1 MIKKIIYFL
10 FFTTQII
17 YSQEEGYIL
26 LSDFEINQL
35 YFGVSDSNSDS
46 KFFTTKQIIAN
57 DQDPLADIG
66 PNIAP
71 QTEGRSANLWTNDT
85 ETTNIQLRASDQDG
99 DALTFTLATP
109 PTNGTVTI
117 TETQTIGIVSQF
129 VASYTPN
136 TASTGSQQVD
146 AFTFKVNDGQE
157 DSNVS
162 TVSINIYKI

>member
-71 QTEGRSANLWTNDT
+71 QTEGRNANLWTNDT

-99 DALTFTLATP
+99 DALTFTLVTP

-129 VASYTPN
+129 VASYTQN
-136 TASTGSQQVD
+136 TAFTSTGVATEVD
-146 AFTFKVNDGQE
+146 SFTFRVNDG
-157 DSNVS
+157 
-162 TVSINIYKI
+162 